1 MKAAGRR
8 SSGGAAACRVLRC
21 LCCAAVADGL
31 LVPPVLD
38 HDGEAAEH
46 LAAAER
52 RSPTEDASKVG
63 DAAASQ
69 VTDAAAAVSASAASS
84 SAASASAATVSAASA
99 TAASASGGG
108 QLPDAKAGQELMSS
122 IKATVDPDVRV
133 SMVSCVALICL
144 CCGIQWAR
152 CGFWM
157 ISVQLCFFLFLHGLS
172 YGSGGVA
179 FHLLEKYEEAGEAW
193 GSSFGSKNCG
203 WMYAWLISVSASGLS
218 AAATLALVLA
228 LTGYR
233 FWIGLVA
240 YVVGV
245 SLATHEAVILGVSK
259 DFLSSGASSGLAHIV
274 CLALSILLLLA
285 SCARRG
291 FSCGRGAALAGA
303 VMLLLGWLV
312 LGLVPKKMFPASF
325 TRNAVYHTFVAASC
339 LLVSA
344 AVYQQFAEAGPLLKE
359 QRKRAECVGG
369 EAPAA
374 PSKGLGEEMKRAS
387 FTGAGP
393 LMARW

>member
-1 MKAAGRR
+1 MEGHVTVVGWER
-8 SSGGAAACRVLRC
+8 SR
-21 LCCAAVADGL
+21 
-31 LVPPVLD
+31 
-38 HDGEAAEH
+38 
-46 LAAAER
+46 
-52 RSPTEDASKVG
+52 
-63 DAAASQ
+63 
-69 VTDAAAAVSASAASS
+69 
-84 SAASASAATVSAASA
+84 ATVL
-99 TAASASGGG
+99 TDY
-108 QLPDAKAGQELMSS
+108 L
-122 IKATVDPDVRV
+122 
-133 SMVSCVALICL
+133 VSCVALICL